1 MLNSFIETGCRREAS
16 PFTSKYSVCG
26 QLIEVVGRKPLLQET
41 KIHVRRRH
49 RRATGRPPSEA
60 QRGGW
65 GDTCGNEL
73 DVGRTHMGCIRA
85 TFSWTTDNTN
95 LCHLRSP
102 QVTSD
107 SMGSEPKGIGLRL
120 EIASS
125 GKGLDLCQRTG
136 HMGRGSED
144 PPVYFTQ
151 SAVNSPYLTSSA
163 PTNTPRDGS
172 GVVVAQRRSAIIP
185 SDPVTLH
192 PIHIVAAVPTPTR
205 RRRRKRKR
213 GRKSPM
219 ICRLPS
225 HAAAIPVKQMGRR
238 RTRMMPACVVLLE
251 GDGGAAAAFP
261 CPASMRSVSLCGDA
275 HMERRRTQ
283 PVSSCVGVPNTASLT
298 HHIQP

>member
-1 MLNSFIETGCRREAS
+1 MRIKELEDGESEDSGGRRSLHSWVLYHLQTCPSSAAAWNSRSHTSNEPYGSWGQSPINSYRDYPFAPSLVDICQAIDFIDGCRREAS

-26 QLIEVVGRKPLLQET
+26 QLIEVVGRKVMRSIIHHRHRDLKSPRKNDSTCQVLWSYALAQPLLQET

-144 PPVYFTQ
+144 PPVYFVSQ
-151 SAVNSPYLTSSA
+151 KG
-163 PTNTPRDGS
+163 GS
-172 GVVVAQRRSAIIP
+172 HG
-185 SDPVTLH
+185 
-192 PIHIVAAVPTPTR
+192 
-205 RRRRKRKR
+205 
-213 GRKSPM
+213 GF
-219 ICRLPS
+219 
-225 HAAAIPVKQMGRR
+225 
-238 RTRMMPACVVLLE
+238 LLS
-251 GDGGAAAAFP
+251 FFF
-261 CPASMRSVSLCGDA
+261 
-275 HMERRRTQ
+275 T
-283 PVSSCVGVPNTASLT
+283 
-298 HHIQP
+298 

>member
-26 QLIEVVGRKPLLQET
+26 QLVEVGRKPLLQET

-49 RRATGRPPSEA
+49 RRATGT
-60 QRGGW
+60 W

-136 HMGRGSED
+136 HMGTGSED

-163 PTNTPRDGS
+163 PTNSPRDGS

-192 PIHIVAAVPTPTR
+192 RCCSPNAHAKGTKEKKA
-205 RRRRKRKR
+205 RK
-213 GRKSPM
+213 KSPM

-225 HAAAIPVKQMGRR
+225 HAAAIPVKQKGRR

-275 HMERRRTQ
+275 HMERRRAQ